1 MPADNGFG
9 GRFVISYRGA
19 GNDGD
24 AVASSGMNAPGG
36 TWMFEVRL
44 CPECGVPRYITSEH
58 SWLSDGSIVLAGNPE
73 QRMAFVETE
82 NFDPLY
88 QGISNLIGLPIGH
101 ILTDSARRST
111 LAYMNLM
118 VSDETR
124 RAVVNGEADLDLVF
138 ATMFGVGRI
147 MGYGNPSLLDMRYE
161 HKDDDFVTILFRN
174 PISRPVITGAV
185 AGTVEAYLEHPRG
198 VTYKEAPPDAI
209 EVTVFEA
216 EHPAE
221 LKNRLRLRKY
231 QPAEGNFDHARCA
244 TCGGPA
250 NLSRYDWDTGNGI
263 IRSKTTGRRFALIG
277 PPMVDAVFEEL
288 ENELGKAIPEVVV
301 EAQRRFVRNGFYA
314 VSEIRGIDRMR
325 EQFARRGLGL
335 IRDLDLGRGGVH
347 AVLENA
353 TLHLMT
359 VGLTQGLY
367 ELATGEEGKV
377 EWKLSEDRRLE
388 IDVRP
393 WK

>member
-1 MPADNGFG
+1 
-9 GRFVISYRGA
+9 
-19 GNDGD
+19 
-24 AVASSGMNAPGG
+24 
-36 TWMFEVRL
+36 MFEVQR
-44 CPECGVPRYITSEH
+44 CPECGVPRFITGEH
-58 SWLSDGSIVLAGNPE
+58 SWLSDGSIVQTANPE
-73 QRMAFVETE
+73 HRMAFVETE
-82 NFDPLY
+82 IFDPLY

-101 ILTDSARRST
+101 ILTNSARRST
-111 LAYMNLM
+111 LAYMRQM

-124 RAVVNGEADLDLVF
+124 RAVVNREVDLDLVF
-138 ATMFGVGRI
+138 ATIFEVGRI

-161 HKDDDFVTILFRN
+161 QKDDDFVTILFRS
-174 PISRPVITGAV
+174 PISRPVIAGTV
-185 AGTVEAYLEHPRG
+185 AGTVEAYLERSGG
-198 VTYKEAPPDAI
+198 VTYKEVPPDAI
-209 EVTVFEA
+209 EVTVFES

-221 LKNRLRLRKY
+221 MKDRLWLRTY
-231 QPAEGNFDHARCA
+231 QPAEGDFDHARCA

-250 NLSRYDWDTGNGI
+250 NLSRYDWDTDNGI

-277 PPMVDAVFEEL
+277 PPMIDAVFEEL
-288 ENELGKAIPEVVV
+288 ENELGETIPEVVV

-314 VSEIRGIDRMR
+314 ASEIRGIDQMR
-325 EQFARRGLGL
+325 EQFARRGMGL
-335 IRDLDLGRGGVH
+335 IRDLELGRGGVH

-359 VGLTQGLY
+359 VGLTQGFY
-367 ELATGEEGKV
+367 ELASGEEGKV